1 MGTRAWRIKDP
12 ISETEEPYNLVPL
25 TDMVFNLLI
34 FFMAATTFAQ
44 VEKELGVQLPRTTSS
59 FQSLSAAPEGP
70 DRQRGR
76 ARPPGRPP
84 ADALARDLFKQVT
97 DTARRN
103 PRLLVIIRA
112 DGGPVDGLDKVL
124 DVVHRAGVN
133 KVEIS
138 YITGGTAA
146 PP

>member
-1 MGTRAWRIKDP
+1 MRIKDP
-12 ISETEEPYNLVPL
+12 INETEEPYNLVPL

-59 FQSLSAAPEGP
+59 FQSLSAAPKDLTVNVDEH
-70 DRQRGR
+70 
-76 ARPPGRPP
+76 GRPVVRRQMLSH
-84 ADALARDLFKQVT
+84 DDLFKQVSG
-97 DTARRN
+97 TAKRN
-103 PRLLVIIRA
+103 PRLMVIIRA
-112 DGGPVDGLDKVL
+112 DKRGSVDGLDKVL

-138 YITGGTAA
+138 YITGGTA
-146 PP
+146 PPS

>member
-1 MGTRAWRIKDP
+1 MRIKDP
-12 ISETEEPYNLVPL
+12 INEAEEPYNLVPL

-59 FQSLSAAPEGP
+59 FQSLSAAPKDLTVNVDEH
-70 DRQRGR
+70 
-76 ARPPGRPP
+76 GRPIVRRQMLSL
-84 ADALARDLFKQVT
+84 DDLSRQVG
-97 DTARRN
+97 DTAKRN

-112 DGGPVDGLDKVL
+112 DKRGSVDGLDKVL

-138 YITGGTAA
+138 YITGGAA
-146 PP
+146 SPS